1 MVQSLVVHAKDSN
14 TMEGLSRYVT
24 WLDSIFKR
32 WLA

>member
-14 TMEGLSRYVT
+14 TMEGLSKYMT

-32 WLA
+32 